1 MMSAR
6 QDDYLEPTRQQIV
19 RGEICITRLLL
30 VIARLRE
37 QGHDTAEAEH
47 LLTEF
52 EQSLA
57 LMREHLLILQAEHD
71 TR

>member
-1 MMSAR
+1 MSAP
-6 QDDYLEPTRQQIV
+6 QDDHVELARQQIV

-37 QGHDTAEAEH
+37 QGHDTAEAEN

-57 LMREHLLILQAEHD
+57 LMREHLHLFQAEHD